1 MPIAGC
7 QDHEST
13 QHQSPDLTISVESE
27 RQAAK
32 AKEAGPTPAHKARP
46 ETHATMLAYSIDDL
60 KINIDQIGSTLVV
73 VVVSLFYF
81 NIWTFRAEGF
91 VLQAAGQCSNL
102 RTPNRSDRPLKL
114 VLKQQKCNI
123 EETRSALNCYLK
135 ASTFRCWL
143 GPGVALCYYR
153 PLVVIVADDPSR

>member
-1 MPIAGC
+1 MNRRSIRAQTLLYLCSLNG
-7 QDHEST
+7 
-13 QHQSPDLTISVESE
+13 E
-27 RQAAK
+27 RQK

-81 NIWTFRAEGF
+81 NIWRFRAEGF
-91 VLQAAGQCSNL
+91 VLHAAGQCSNL

-114 VLKQQKCNI
+114 VLKRKKNVI
-123 EETRSALNCYLK
+123 SEKLVGFELLFKGIDIPVLARTGRRTVLLSA
-135 ASTFRCWL
+135 AR
-143 GPGVALCYYR
+143 R
-153 PLVVIVADDPSR
+153 HRR